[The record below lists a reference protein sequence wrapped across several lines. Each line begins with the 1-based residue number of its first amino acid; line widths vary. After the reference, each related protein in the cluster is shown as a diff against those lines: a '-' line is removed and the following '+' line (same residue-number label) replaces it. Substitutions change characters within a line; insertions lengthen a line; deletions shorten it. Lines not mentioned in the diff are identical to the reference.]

1 MTAAFLRRLRLLRTR
16 ARIAQLTCL
25 LGSLGQEERDIDETI
40 AHLEAQ
46 RATVHMEQRRILR
59 EREWMLVSC
68 ANLELDEAASRA
80 R

>member
-1 MTAAFLRRLRLLRTR
+1 MIAALLRRLRLLRAR
-16 ARIAQLTCL
+16 ARVAQLTCL
-25 LGSLGQEERDIDETI
+25 LGSLGQEELDIDETI

-59 EREWMLVSC
+59 ERERMLVSC
-68 ANLELDEAASRA
+68 ANLELDEAIRA

>member
-1 MTAAFLRRLRLLRTR
+1 MLSHA
-16 ARIAQLTCL
+16 
-25 LGSLGQEERDIDETI
+25 GQEERDIDETI

-59 EREWMLVSC
+59 ERERMLVSC
-68 ANLELDEAASRA
+68 ANLELDEAIRA